1 MHLITMTTWGFP
13 GQDSNWMN
21 EGLAAYAENDCNGYT
36 DEQVYRYLLEKNMLV
51 DMTALTTSF
60 YRQPEMIAYH
70 QAAYIVQQLL
80 SKYGIEK
87 FKILWT
93 QGFASFETVYG
104 VAFEQFQNSLNKTVR
119 QDVPNPPNIDWN
131 GFNEGCL

>member
-1 MHLITMTTWGFP
+1 MKKYTGLTAGGIPMIQPKIVYLVSNDDPKEGRPPIKHELMHLITMTTWGFP

-70 QAAYIVQQLL
+70 
-80 SKYGIEK
+80 
-87 FKILWT
+87 
-93 QGFASFETVYG
+93 
-104 VAFEQFQNSLNKTVR
+104 
-119 QDVPNPPNIDWN
+119 
-131 GFNEGCL
+131 